1 MPPEVKVVAKLA
13 GAAVAKSGEK
23 ENAKQPKA
31 PKLPKLPP
39 GLGQVALVHTS
50 LPPEWRLNP
59 DAAYTQLSF
68 PQCDLSKLPKDLKDG
83 QGRLAAPSGPEQKYA
98 LPPDLQ
104 PDDLDRDAEERA
116 KAEGKPPPKVDA
128 GRVRHEIMFSGT
140 PFKGQLIAMHKL
152 KDRQALCWARHGEC
166 HPRCA
171 CYCACPDLRSRAR
184 ECAEPDGSTCNFD
197 CPSAAELEE
206 VLAGNS
212 SFARTLQER
221 EPERHAADGIIC
233 RAT

>member
-68 PQCDLSKLPKDLKDG
+68 PQCDLSKLPK
-83 QGRLAAPSGPEQKYA
+83 EA
-98 LPPDLQ
+98 LDYP
-104 PDDLDRDAEERA
+104 
-116 KAEGKPPPKVDA
+116 
-128 GRVRHEIMFSGT
+128 MF
-140 PFKGQLIAMHKL
+140 I
-152 KDRQALCWARHGEC
+152 C
-166 HPRCA
+166 HILF
-171 CYCACPDLRSRAR
+171 CYK
-184 ECAEPDGSTCNFD
+184 
-197 CPSAAELEE
+197 
-206 VLAGNS
+206 
-212 SFARTLQER
+212 
-221 EPERHAADGIIC
+221 
-233 RAT
+233 